1 MSLADWLRSFRV
13 LHGRARS
20 GSLAP
25 GELAGY
31 RAGRDELAR
40 AMLAAQQVMMKPGEL
55 PRRQL
60 RAARALQVDLDFGKD
75 KMRAVTLD
83 VSAGGFGA
91 FLARAPVPGDPV
103 RISLRIPDQEPIACV
118 ARVVDVKVLPGN
130 ARAAFAFTGLSADEV
145 ERLETFVFDCVLDQ
159 LP

>member
-1 MSLADWLRSFRV
+1 MSLAEWLRSFRA
-13 LHGRARS
+13 LHDRARS

-25 GELAGY
+25 GEVAGY

-40 AMLAAQQVMMKPGEL
+40 AMLAAQQVMMKAGEL

-60 RAARALQVDLDFGKD
+60 RASRALQVDLDFGKERA
-75 KMRAVTLD
+75 RAVTLD
-83 VSAGGFGA
+83 VSAGGFGVL
-91 FLARAPVPGDPV
+91 LARPPVPGDPV
-103 RISLRIPDQEPIACV
+103 RIALRLPDQEPVSCV

-130 ARAAFAFTGLSADEV
+130 ARASFAFTGLSPDDV
-145 ERLETFVFDCVLDQ
+145 ERLEIFVFDCVLDQ